1 MKKLLLLATFGGL
14 FFLSKAQDYKKVLTP
29 MVLKQPETAKTEIDK
44 IVADPKAETNP
55 LTWIWKAKVYAALYK
70 DTITRS
76 KYPRSEV
83 VADEAFKKYIKLDPT
98 YKALKEIGAQDAPFD
113 IYQTSFNIGIKTF
126 NLKNWDSSLYY
137 FKYAVYYSDII
148 FLNKFTSANGFDT
161 TAVLYAGFSA
171 QNAKKYEEAVI
182 YYERLADS
190 LVAGESY
197 VDIYKYI
204 LVNSSDH
211 KDSAKFYKYYKL
223 SKSAYPKTDWE
234 EYELDFITKS
244 YDFTQ
249 KTNLYDRED
258 AAGTLSELRYLHFAD
273 MFANPTKEDKAKMDS
288 LTLANYQAKAREAF
302 KKAFTKNP
310 QNAIAAFNA
319 GVIHYN
325 DFNIYDDR
333 QRANIKSL
341 QELNTNKPVE
351 KDPKKKPAA
360 EAKFKEQTEVF
371 KKANAELDKPLI
383 ESADASIE
391 WLEKAFALLK
401 EKPNKVPSEKN
412 CYNKSVDF
420 LANLYSYKR
429 DKARGKDPKAYD
441 AYDAKYKLYDSLHA
455 N

>member
-14 FFLSKAQDYKKVLTP
+14 FFLSKAQDYKKVMTP
-29 MVLKQPETAKTEIDK
+29 MVLKQTENAKTEIDK
-44 IVADPKAETNP
+44 IAADPKAEANP

-70 DTITRS
+70 DEKTRS
-76 KYPRSEV
+76 KYPGSEV
-83 VADEAFKKYIKLDPT
+83 IADEAFKKYLKLDPS
-98 YKALKEIGAQDAPFD
+98 YKTLKDIGAQDAPFD
-113 IYQTSFNIGIKTF
+113 IYSASFNIGIKTF
-126 NLKNWDSSLYY
+126 NAKNWDSSLYY

-148 FLNKFTSANGFDT
+148 FQNRFTSANGFDT

-171 QNAKKYEEAVI
+171 QNGKKFDDAVQ

-190 LVAGESY
+190 SVAGDSY
-197 VDIYKYI
+197 TDIYRYI

-211 KDSAKFYKYYKL
+211 KDSAKFYRYYTL
-223 SKSAYPKTDWE
+223 SKKAYPKIDWE

-244 YDFTQ
+244 YDLAQ
-249 KTNLYDRED
+249 KSSLYDKED
-258 AAGTLSELRYLHFAD
+258 AAGTLSELRYLHYAD
-273 MFANPTKEDKAKMDS
+273 MFANPTKDEKNKMDS
-288 LTLANYQAKAREAF
+288 LTIANYQEKAREAF
-302 KKAFTKNP
+302 KKAFAKNSE
-310 QNAIAAFNA
+310 NAIAAFNA

-325 DFNIYDDR
+325 DFNLFDDR

-341 QELNTNKPVE
+341 QELNANKPVE

-360 EAKFKEQTEVF
+360 DAKFKLQADAI
-371 KKANAELDKPLI
+371 KNANAELEKPLAA
-383 ESADASIE
+383 SSDASIE
-391 WLEKAFALLK
+391 WLEKAFSILK
-401 EKPNKVPSEKN
+401 DKATKTQSEKN

-441 AYDAKYKLYDSLHA
+441 LFDAKFKLYDSLHA